1 MDDER
6 EQQKIV
12 SEREREKRESES
24 SAKKMENAGNN
35 EKLKKFS
42 VMRQYDGDD
51 GGGGAAVAAGRA
63 AVAQNLYID
72 TQTKKNCKQF
82 KLNDFELH
90 NSGTFEFNLHF
101 ALMK

>member
-24 SAKKMENAGNN
+24 GAKKMENAGNN

-51 GGGGAAVAAGRA
+51 GGDAAVAAGRA